1 MGHLSRV
8 ILTLVIN
15 VAKLV
20 VMPWL
25 FLLFLLIM
33 PMKAGAQTVGQGVAV
48 AVAVTGDVAD
58 GDIVCDE
65 GGAAKACTKAYDG
78 TIYGV
83 YVATPALGVENLTL
97 ENAKTIATSGK
108 AYVRVTDA
116 NGQIKQGDSVTSSD
130 RAGVGQKATKSG
142 YVIGTALEEA
152 GEGDAKILVAI
163 GAKQAFIA
171 MSTKGNLLETVK
183 EAILS
188 PTLTPLASLRYVLA
202 SIMAVG
208 AFMLGFWYFGRV
220 AKSGVEAIGRNPL
233 AGRTIQLGVILNLLL
248 TGVIMAAGLVVAYL
262 ILVL

>member
-1 MGHLSRV
+1 M
-8 ILTLVIN
+8 I
-15 VAKLV
+15 
-20 VMPWL
+20 
-25 FLLFLLIM
+25 FLLIFWL
-33 PMKAGAQTVGQGVAV
+33 AAVGSVQAQTVGQGVAV
-48 AVAVTGDVAD
+48 AVQTTGQVVD
-58 GDIVCDE
+58 GDIVCSA
-65 GGAAKACTKAYDG
+65 GGAVKACDQVYDG

-83 YVATPALGVENLTL
+83 YVETPAVGIENLTL
-97 ENAKTIATSGK
+97 ENAKTVATAGK

-116 NGQIKQGDSVTSSD
+116 NGQIKQGDSVTSSS

-163 GAKQAFIA
+163 GAKQAFV
-171 MSTKGNLLETVK
+171 TLQNRGNLLETIK
-183 EAILS
+183 DAILA

-202 SIMAVG
+202 AVIASA
-208 AFMLGFWYFGRV
+208 AFILGFWYFGRV

>member
-1 MGHLSRV
+1 M
-8 ILTLVIN
+8 TLVIN

-83 YVATPALGVENLTL
+83 YVAIPALGVENLTL